1 MEGQLKIA
9 YFSDLSENVQYISIN
24 QGGVHWQLGDSLKIN
39 QVWRLP
45 VGWRFNLI

>member
-24 QGGVHWQLGDSLKIN
+24 QRGFDGNSEIL
-39 QVWRLP
+39 
-45 VGWRFNLI
+45 